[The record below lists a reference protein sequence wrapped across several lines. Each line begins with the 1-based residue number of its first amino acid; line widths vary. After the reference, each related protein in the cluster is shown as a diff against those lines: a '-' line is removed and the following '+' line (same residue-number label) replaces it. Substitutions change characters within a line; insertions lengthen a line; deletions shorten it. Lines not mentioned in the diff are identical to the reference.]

1 MRPAYTFGLT
11 LVGILLA
18 GIPLLQL
25 TAKAPQRAPIRAD
38 MQEAPGTQQLFVRV
52 QFTGKPTS
60 CILRYEG
67 HDLATLPADTTAS
80 PWELELP
87 LPQLAQLELE
97 AEIHWAEGS
106 PENAVSI
113 TLEPAQKEPRTDT
126 RWTGEDGALLHDL
139 FLFSW

>member
-67 HDLATLPADTTAS
+67 QDLATLPADTTAS
-80 PWELELP
+80 
-87 LPQLAQLELE
+87 
-97 AEIHWAEGS
+97 HWAEGS